1 VACSQEREKRE
12 VKEEA
17 ARCKMRRQEEARGG
31 QATAR
36 QASWH
41 AIGHRPLNLANH
53 NVAVRPGRLFFFL
66 RFGRPFLCGRNQI
79 PCPEG
84 GESHLR
90 LLPEETTH
98 RLVVWRLRPL
108 HRATAPLRRRPP
120 SLSSLPGHR
129 HRPNRKKNER
139 IFRGSAAESPRFQKA
154 AGAPE

>member
-1 VACSQEREKRE
+1 VQN
-12 VKEEA
+12 A
-17 ARCKMRRQEEARGG
+17 AASRQGEARERGSNSK
-31 QATAR
+31 ASELAR
-36 QASWH
+36 HWPP
-41 AIGHRPLNLANH
+41 PLNLANH
-53 NVAVRPGRLFFFL
+53 NVAVRPGRLFFFFL

-129 HRPNRKKNER
+129 HRPNRKKKRKKER